1 MPSFEIKREGQ
12 KPSGSGPNLPSI
24 QETKPL
30 PSGHQYRPGSID
42 VKAVRLAYKMKKGFS
57 GMA

>member
-12 KPSGSGPNLPSI
+12 KPSGSGPSLPSI

-57 GMA
+57 GVA

>member
-1 MPSFEIKREGQ
+1 MPSFEIKGTG
-12 KPSGSGPNLPSI
+12 KPSGSGGPQLPRTN
-24 QETKPL
+24 ETKTL

-42 VKAVRLAYKMKKGFS
+42 VKAVRLAYKMKKGFG

>member
-1 MPSFEIKREGQ
+1 MPSFEIKRE
-12 KPSGSGPNLPSI
+12 SGSGKQDPQLPKI

-30 PSGHQYRPGSID
+30 PKGHPYRPGSID
-42 VKAVRLAYKMKKGFS
+42 VDAVRLAYKMKKGFS

>member
-1 MPSFEIKREGQ
+1 MPSFEIKREGK
-12 KPSGSGPNLPSI
+12 KPSNGPSLPSI

-30 PSGHQYRPGSID
+30 PPGHQYRPGSID